1 MLTARKFFIFFVIFS
16 VAGFIQLHAQQ
27 ESSCY
32 VAVSVEDNDKAAS
45 SSDEEILG
53 EVKIDMKFQNGI
65 QKNWNVIAKEIGYRD
80 IKEMIKVHKEHENWN
95 NYKKYF
101 NNPNKFEKAIF
112 LSREKID
119 AKYVTDPFLISEI
132 AVSMISRYMMEVK
145 PIPLSG
151 ISSDACIY
159 NVLLKNTESSLIL
172 TLNGD
177 DLNAIGESRKKN
189 KDGVKQSILRALYNT
204 FETKREQI
212 CKDYGSLLNM
222 ECTLILAKKEV
233 EKDECLLDVNTELE
247 DQAEIPDQKLVAEIA
262 TSLIS
267 QYLVKVKYFEK
278 SFIED
283 YSTTAKEKEIF
294 VKKIDQILDRSEC
307 LYRVYPKQKD
317 DSILITLSGE
327 DLNAYG
333 SSKESGADGLQ
344 EAMLIALYRAL
355 KSQRGTICEDYGEI
369 LSDQC
374 TSEDT
379 AFDKQD
385 AKFRIRGFLH
395 SYEGSNYDLSN
406 ISYFI
411 TLKDWGYFPSIL
423 SNTGIGQTFLN
434 YESKSSS
441 GADFKASVTSLD
453 FSKTYIIEGGPKKT
467 LNKLRSII
475 MDLLPI
481 KSTSGE
487 WFIIPG
493 MGIVLSNIIPIPFI
507 YQGELDIS
515 SQYGNFSSE
524 EAFGYSFFGNLGMEI
539 GEWEMLLGLRW
550 SKVKFSD
557 IASGAEDFVFSGTS
571 FMFGLGWGF

>member
-1 MLTARKFFIFFVIFS
+1 MSSAGKFFIFLVIFF
-16 VAGFIQLHAQQ
+16 VTGVIQLHAQQ
-27 ESSCY
+27 ESNCY
-32 VAVSVEDNDKAAS
+32 VAASVEDNEKAS
-45 SSDEEILG
+45 LSTDEEILG
-53 EVKIDMKFQNGI
+53 EVKIDMQFQNGI
-65 QKNWNVIAKEIGYRD
+65 KKNWNVIAKELGYRN

-101 NNPNKFEKAIF
+101 NNPNKYDKAIF

-119 AKYVTDPFLISEI
+119 AKYVTDPSFISEI

-159 NVLLKNTESSLIL
+159 NVLLKKTENSLIL
-172 TLNGD
+172 TLTGE

-189 KDGVKQSILRALYNT
+189 KDGVKQSILRALYST
-204 FETKREQI
+204 FETKREEI
-212 CKDYGSLLNM
+212 CNDYGSLLNM
-222 ECTLILAKKEV
+222 ECTLLLAEEV
-233 EKDECLLDVNTELE
+233 AEKDECLLDVNTELE

-317 DSILITLSGE
+317 DSILITFSGE

-395 SYEGSNYDLSN
+395 NYEGSNYDLSN

-423 SNTGIGQTFLN
+423 SNAGIGQTFLN

-453 FSKTYIIEGGPKKT
+453 FSKTYIIKGGPKKT

-487 WFIIPG
+487 
-493 MGIVLSNIIPIPFI
+493 
-507 YQGELDIS
+507 
-515 SQYGNFSSE
+515 
-524 EAFGYSFFGNLGMEI
+524 
-539 GEWEMLLGLRW
+539 
-550 SKVKFSD
+550 
-557 IASGAEDFVFSGTS
+557 
-571 FMFGLGWGF
+571 

>member
-1 MLTARKFFIFFVIFS
+1 MSSTRKFFIFLVIFF
-16 VAGFIQLHAQQ
+16 VAEVIQLHAKQD
-27 ESSCY
+27 SNCY
-32 VAVSVEDNDKAAS
+32 VAVSVEDDEKAGSSND
-45 SSDEEILG
+45 DEILG
-53 EVKIDMKFQNGI
+53 EVKINMKFQNGI
-65 QKNWNVIAKEIGYRD
+65 QKNWNVIAKELGYRN

-101 NNPNKFEKAIF
+101 NNPNKYDKAIF
-112 LSREKID
+112 LSREKMD
-119 AKYVTDPFLISEI
+119 AKYVTDPFFISEI

-159 NVLLKNTESSLIL
+159 NVLLKKNKDSLIL
-172 TLNGD
+172 TLNGE

-204 FETKREQI
+204 FESKREEI
-212 CKDYGSLLNM
+212 CNDYGSLLNM
-222 ECTLILAKKEV
+222 ECTLLLAEEV
-233 EKDECLLDVNTELE
+233 AEKDECLLDVNTELE
-247 DQAEIPDQKLVAEIA
+247 DQTEIPDQKLVAEIA

-283 YSTTAKEKEIF
+283 YSTTAKEKEEF

-333 SSKESGADGLQ
+333 SSKKSGADGLQ

-355 KSQRGTICEDYGEI
+355 KGQRGALCQDYGEI

-395 SYEGSNYDLSN
+395 SYEGSNYNLSN
-406 ISYFI
+406 ISYFV
-411 TLKDWGYFPSIL
+411 TLQDWGYFPSIL
-423 SNTGIGQTFLN
+423 SNAGIGQTFLN

-453 FSKTYIIEGGPKKT
+453 FSKTYVIEGGPKNT

-507 YQGELDIS
+507 YGGELDIR
-515 SQYGNFSSE
+515 SQYGDFSTE

-550 SKVKFSD
+550 SKVEFSD
-557 IASGAEDFVFSGTS
+557 IASGAENFVFSGTS

>member
-32 VAVSVEDNDKAAS
+32 VAVSVEDNDKVAS

-204 FETKREQI
+204 FETKRGEI

-283 YSTTAKEKEIF
+283 YSTTAKEKEEF

-307 LYRVYPKQKD
+307 LYRVYPKEKD
-317 DSILITLSGE
+317 DSILITFSGE

-333 SSKESGADGLQ
+333 SSKKSGADGLQ

-423 SNTGIGQTFLN
+423 SNAGIGQTFLN

-453 FSKTYIIEGGPKKT
+453 FSKTYVIEGGPKKT

-493 MGIVLSNIIPIPFI
+493 VGIVLSNIIPIPFI

-539 GEWEMLLGLRW
+539 GEWEMLLGMRW
-550 SKVKFSD
+550 SKVEFSD

>member
-1 MLTARKFFIFFVIFS
+1 MTSARKFFFFFVTFF
-16 VAGFIQLHAQQ
+16 VAGVVQLHAQQ

-32 VAVSVEDNDKAAS
+32 VAVSVEDNDKVS
-45 SSDEEILG
+45 SSTDEDMLG

-65 QKNWNVIAKEIGYRD
+65 QKNWNVIAKELGYRD

-101 NNPNKFEKAIF
+101 NNPNKFDKAIF
-112 LSREKID
+112 LSRENID
-119 AKYVTDPFLISEI
+119 AKYVTDPFFISEI

-159 NVLLKNTESSLIL
+159 NVLLKNTENSLIL
-172 TLNGD
+172 TLNGE

-189 KDGVKQSILRALYNT
+189 KDGVKQSILRALYDS
-204 FETKREQI
+204 FETKRGQI

-222 ECTLILAKKEV
+222 ECTLLLAKKEV
-233 EKDECLLDVNTELE
+233 EKDDCLLDVNTELK
-247 DQAEIPDQKLVAEIA
+247 DQADIPDQKLVAEIA
-262 TSLIS
+262 ASLIS

-283 YSTTAKEKEIF
+283 YSTTTKEKEEF

-317 DSILITLSGE
+317 DSILITFSGE

-333 SSKESGADGLQ
+333 SSKQSGADGLQ

-355 KSQRGTICEDYGEI
+355 KSQRGTICQDYGEI

-395 SYEGSNYDLSN
+395 SYEGSNYNLSN
-406 ISYFI
+406 ISYFV
-411 TLKDWGYFPSIL
+411 TLKEWGYFPSIL
-423 SNTGIGQTFLN
+423 SNAGIGQTFLN

-453 FSKTYIIEGGPKKT
+453 ISKTYVIEGGPKNT

-507 YQGELDIS
+507 YGGELDIS

-550 SKVKFSD
+550 SKVEFSD

>member
-1 MLTARKFFIFFVIFS
+1 MSSARKFFIFFVTFF
-16 VAGFIQLHAQQ
+16 VAGVIQLHAQQ

-32 VAVSVEDNDKAAS
+32 VAVSVEDDDKAAS
-45 SSDEEILG
+45 SIEEEILG
-53 EVKIDMKFQNGI
+53 EVKIDMQFQNGI
-65 QKNWNVIAKEIGYRD
+65 KKNWNVIAKELGYRD

-101 NNPNKFEKAIF
+101 NNPNKYDKAIF

-119 AKYVTDPFLISEI
+119 AKYVTDPFFVSEI

-159 NVLLKNTESSLIL
+159 NVLLKKNESSLIL

-222 ECTLILAKKEV
+222 ECTLLLAKKEV

-283 YSTTAKEKEIF
+283 YSTTAKEKEEF

-307 LYRVYPKQKD
+307 LYRVYPC
-317 DSILITLSGE
+317 L
-327 DLNAYG
+327 
-333 SSKESGADGLQ
+333 
-344 EAMLIALYRAL
+344 LY
-355 KSQRGTICEDYGEI
+355 
-369 LSDQC
+369 
-374 TSEDT
+374 TS
-379 AFDKQD
+379 
-385 AKFRIRGFLH
+385 
-395 SYEGSNYDLSN
+395 
-406 ISYFI
+406 
-411 TLKDWGYFPSIL
+411 PSPR
-423 SNTGIGQTFLN
+423 
-434 YESKSSS
+434 
-441 GADFKASVTSLD
+441 D
-453 FSKTYIIEGGPKKT
+453 
-467 LNKLRSII
+467 
-475 MDLLPI
+475 
-481 KSTSGE
+481 
-487 WFIIPG
+487 
-493 MGIVLSNIIPIPFI
+493 
-507 YQGELDIS
+507 
-515 SQYGNFSSE
+515 
-524 EAFGYSFFGNLGMEI
+524 
-539 GEWEMLLGLRW
+539 
-550 SKVKFSD
+550 
-557 IASGAEDFVFSGTS
+557 
-571 FMFGLGWGF
+571 